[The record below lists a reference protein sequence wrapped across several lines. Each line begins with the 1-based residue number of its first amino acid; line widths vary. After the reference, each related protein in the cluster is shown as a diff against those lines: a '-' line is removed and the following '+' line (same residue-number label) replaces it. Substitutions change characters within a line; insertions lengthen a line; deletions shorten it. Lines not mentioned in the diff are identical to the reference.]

1 MIFFYCAKLVI
12 IAVKNDISVRLHRR
26 KDLCFCL
33 QNSVSVSKIFQMA
46 GSDICNDTG
55 FRLCNF
61 CKSGHFAKI
70 TDSHFQNCDL
80 ILISQSEY
88 SKRKPQLII
97 KIPLGFQCSVLFL
110 QNRGNNFFCTCFS
123 HTSGNSHNRNLKLLQ
138 IKFCNILYCLKRRFY
153 MDISVICP
161 FLQSLRKGCKTA
173 LFHYIRNKP
182 VSIHPLSH
190 NGNKKSSCFRFS
202 AVRGHRRH
210 FPVQKLFRSMVSTAA
225 YLCYIS

>member
-1 MIFFYCAKLVI
+1 MIFFYCGKLVI
-12 IAVKNDISVRLHRR
+12 IAVENDISVGFQGR

-33 QNSVSVSKIFQMA
+33 QNSVSVTKVLQMT

-138 IKFCNILYCLKRRFY
+138 IKFCNVLYCLKRRFY
-153 MDISVICP
+153 LNISVICP

-173 LFHYIRNKP
+173 LFHYIQNKP

-210 FPVQKLFRSMVSTAA
+210 FPVQKLFRSMISTAA